1 MGERLLDA
9 QEVGGSIPPAPTMKV
24 KASLGVSPK
33 DAFSLWRKGGPVE
46 LVIKLPDGSEKK
58 IPYGT
63 TLKELL
69 AKDSDV
75 IGAKINDTLI
85 DLQTPITEG
94 GTLVFITPNDP
105 EALELL
111 RHSAAHVLAQAVKE
125 LFPEAKL
132 AIGPAT
138 EQGFYYDF
146 DYERSFTPEDL
157 KAIEKRMKKIIK
169 KRLPIVREDI
179 PKEEAIKLFQSLGE
193 TYKLELLEEITDE
206 TVSIYRQGDFV
217 DLCRGPHVPH
227 TGWIKAFKLLSVAGA
242 YWRGDEKNPMLW
254 RIYGTAFFAKEDLA
268 VYLERLEEAKR
279 RDHRRLGK
287 ELELFSIEEEVGPG
301 LILWHPKGALVRKII
316 EDFWKEEHLKAGYE
330 LVITPHI
337 ARRHLWKISGHLDFY
352 AENMFAPMQIDEIEY
367 QLKPMNCPFHILIYK
382 NRRRSYRELPIRWCE
397 LGTVYRYERSGVLH
411 GLMRVRGF
419 TQDDAHIF
427 CREDQLEEEIFRCL
441 DLTVYFLSVFGFK
454 EYQIFLST
462 RPEKY
467 VGSEEIWEKAEEALR
482 RALEAKG
489 LPYEIDPGEGVFYGP
504 KIDIK
509 IKDVL
514 DRFWQCS
521 TIQVDFNLPERFE
534 MTYIGED
541 NRPHRPIMIHRALLG
556 SLERFFGVLIEHYAG
571 AFPVWLA
578 PVQVIILT
586 VTDRHIPFGE
596 RVFECLQKEELRV
609 EKDFRSEKLG
619 YKIREAQLKK
629 IPYMIILG
637 DNEVDKEVIT
647 VRTRKGEN
655 LPMMEIDQ
663 FIAKIREEIAS
674 KHISN

>member
-1 MGERLLDA
+1 M
-9 QEVGGSIPPAPTMKV
+9 
-24 KASLGVSPK
+24 
-33 DAFSLWRKGGPVE
+33 E

-58 IPYGT
+58 ISYGT
-63 TLKELL
+63 PLKELL
-69 AKDSDV
+69 AKDSDI

-94 GTLVFITPNDP
+94 GTLVPITPKDP

-138 EQGFYYDF
+138 ELGFYYDF

-179 PKEEAIKLFQSLGE
+179 PKEEAIKLFESLGE
-193 TYKLELLEEITDE
+193 TYKLELLEEIPDE

-254 RIYGTAFFAKEDLA
+254 RIYGTAFFDKEALKA
-268 VYLERLEEAKR
+268 YLERLEEAKR

-287 ELELFSIEEEVGPG
+287 ELELFSIEEDVGPG

-382 NRRRSYRELPIRWCE
+382 SRRRSYRELPIRWCE

-441 DLTVYFLSVFGFK
+441 DLTIYFLSVFGFK

-534 MTYIGED
+534 MTYVGED

-596 RVFECLQKEELRV
+596 VVFERLQKAELRV

-637 DNEVDKEVIT
+637 DNEVEKEVIT

-655 LPMMEIDQ
+655 LPMMEIDE
-663 FIAKIREEIAS
+663 FIAKIQEEIAS
-674 KHISN
+674 KHILN

>member
-1 MGERLLDA
+1 MEIKITFPEGERSVEKGTPA
-9 QEVGGSIPPAPTMKV
+9 GEV
-24 KASLGVSPK
+24 LK
-33 DAFSLWRKGGPVE
+33 DLK
-46 LVIKLPDGSEKK
+46 IKNL
-58 IPYGT
+58 
-63 TLKELL
+63 
-69 AKDSDV
+69 
-75 IGAKINDTLI
+75 IGAKFNGKII
-85 DLQTPITEG
+85 DLETPLEEDG
-94 GTLVFITPNDP
+94 NLVPLTPEDP
-105 EALELL
+105 ESLYIL

-146 DYERSFTPEDL
+146 DYERPFTTEDL
-157 KAIEKRMKKIIK
+157 QAIEKRMKRIIK
-169 KRLPIVREDI
+169 RRFPIRREELS
-179 PKEEAIKLFQSLGE
+179 KEEALKIFESKGE
-193 TYKLELLEEITDE
+193 TYKIELIQEIPEEK
-206 TVSIYRQGDFV
+206 VSIYKQGDFI

-227 TGWIKAFKLLSVAGA
+227 TGWVKAFKLLSVAGA
-242 YWRGDEKNPMLW
+242 YWRGDERNPMLW
-254 RIYGTAFFAKEDLA
+254 RIYGTAYFRKEDLEQH
-268 VYLERLEEAKR
+268 LERLEEAKR

-287 ELELFSIEEEVGPG
+287 DLDLFSIEEEVGPG

-316 EDFWKEEHLKAGYE
+316 EDFWKDEHLARGYE
-330 LVITPHI
+330 LVVTPHI

-352 AENMFAPMQIDEIEY
+352 AENMFAPMQIDEVEY

-382 NRRRSYRELPIRWCE
+382 SRRRSYRELPIRWCE

-427 CREDQLEEEIFRCL
+427 CREDQLEEEIFQCL
-441 DLTVYFLSVFGFK
+441 DLTIFFLSTFGFK

-467 VGSEEIWEKAEEALR
+467 VGSEEIWARAEGALKT
-482 RALEAKG
+482 ALETKG
-489 LPYEIDPGEGVFYGP
+489 LSYEIDPGEGVFYGP

-521 TIQVDFNLPERFE
+521 TIQVDFNLPERFDV
-534 MTYIGED
+534 TYIGED

-571 AFPVWLA
+571 AFPTWLA
-578 PVQVIILT
+578 PVQT
-586 VTDRHIPFGE
+586 VLITVADRHIPYGE
-596 RVFECLQKEELRV
+596 RIFERLREEGIRV
-609 EKDFRSEKLG
+609 ARDFRNEKLG
-619 YKIREAQLKK
+619 YKIREAQLQK

-637 DNEVDKEVIT
+637 DQEMEKEALTI
-647 VRTRKGEN
+647 RTRKGEN
-655 LPMMEIDQ
+655 WPLIKIED
-663 FIAKIREEIAS
+663 FIRELKKEIAA
-674 KHISN
+674 KTNPK

>member
-1 MGERLLDA
+1 
-9 QEVGGSIPPAPTMKV
+9 
-24 KASLGVSPK
+24 
-33 DAFSLWRKGGPVE
+33 VE

-63 TLKELL
+63 PLKELL
-69 AKDSDV
+69 AKDSDI

-94 GTLVFITPNDP
+94 GTLVPITAKDP

-138 EQGFYYDF
+138 ELGFYYDF

-179 PKEEAIKLFQSLGE
+179 PKEEAIKLFKSLGE
-193 TYKLELLEEITDE
+193 TYKLELLEEIPDE

-254 RIYGTAFFAKEDLA
+254 RIYGTAFFDKEALKA
-268 VYLERLEEAKR
+268 YLERLEEAKR

-287 ELELFSIEEEVGPG
+287 ELELFSIEEDVGPG

-330 LVITPHI
+330 LVVTPHI

-382 NRRRSYRELPIRWCE
+382 SRRRSYRELPIRWCE

-534 MTYIGED
+534 MTYVGED

-596 RVFECLQKEELRV
+596 IVFERLQKAELRV

-637 DNEVDKEVIT
+637 DNEVEKEVIT

-655 LPMMEIDQ
+655 LPMMEIDE
-663 FIAKIREEIAS
+663 FIAKIQEEIAS
-674 KHISN
+674 KHIPN

>member
-1 MGERLLDA
+1 MEITLIIEDQKISLPLGTRAGEVL
-9 QEVGGSIPPAPTMKV
+9 
-24 KASLGVSPK
+24 PK
-33 DAFSLWRKGGPVE
+33 DPQF
-46 LVIKLPDGSEKK
+46 
-58 IPYGT
+58 
-63 TLKELL
+63 
-69 AKDSDV
+69 
-75 IGAKINDTLI
+75 IGAKFNGEII
-85 DLQTPITEG
+85 DLQTPLTEDG
-94 GTLVFITPNDP
+94 ELVPLTPQDP
-105 EALELL
+105 EALVLV

-125 LFPEAKL
+125 TFPTAKL

-146 DYERSFTPEDL
+146 DYERPFTPEDL
-157 KAIEKRMKKIIK
+157 AVLEKRMKQIIK
-169 KRLPIVREDI
+169 KRIPIVREEI
-179 PKEEAIKLFQSLGE
+179 PKEEAFKLFSQLGE
-193 TYKLELLEEITDE
+193 NYKTELLEEIPDQ

-227 TGWIKAFKLLSVAGA
+227 TGWIKAFKLLWVAGA

-254 RIYGTAFFAKEDLA
+254 RIYGTAYFNKDL
-268 VYLERLEEAKR
+268 LKDHLNRLEEAKR
-279 RDHRRLGK
+279 RDHRRLGQ
-287 ELELFSIEEEVGPG
+287 ELDLFSIAEDVGPG

-352 AENMFAPMQIDEIEY
+352 AENMFAPMNIDEVEY

-427 CREDQLEEEIFRCL
+427 CREDQLEEEIYKCL

-467 VGSEEIWEKAEEALR
+467 VGSEEIWEKAEGALKK
-482 RALEAKG
+482 ALESKG

-514 DRFWQCS
+514 ERFWQCS
-521 TIQVDFNLPERFE
+521 TIQVDFNLPERFD
-534 MTYIGED
+534 MTYVGED

-571 AFPVWLA
+571 AFPLWLA
-578 PVQVIILT
+578 PVQVRILT
-586 VTDRHIPFGE
+586 VADRHIAYG
-596 RVFECLQKEELRV
+596 QKV
-609 EKDFRSEKLG
+609 SEKLLTNGIRAENDFRGEKLG
-619 YKIREAQLKK
+619 YKIREAQLQK
-629 IPYMIILG
+629 IPYMVIIG
-637 DNEVDKEVIT
+637 DQEVEKNMIT
-647 VRTRKGEN
+647 VRSRKGEN
-655 LPMMEIDQ
+655 LPNITIEEFLTRLQKEIS
-663 FIAKIREEIAS
+663 S
-674 KHISN
+674 KHID